1 MKIVKP
7 NVTLIWITPNAEQV
21 IEKAGRTC
29 YKSKSEITSNNTKKF
44 IKMIIE
50 KGHDSV
56 LEHGVVS
63 LRFICDRG
71 VSHEIVRHRMG
82 SYSQESTRYVN
93 YKNGLEIIKPCF
105 WNSDFCGYD
114 FWLDA
119 MTFSELQYKN
129 LIKSG
134 ATPQEARSVLPN
146 SLKTELVMTANFR
159 EWRHV
164 LKLRLS
170 KQAHP
175 QIREIMYLAL
185 KILYKNS
192 PTVFGDIYEK
202 FTENK

>member
-175 QIREIMYLAL
+175 QIREIMFMAL
-185 KILYKNS
+185 NILHNEC
-192 PTVFGDIYEK
+192 PIVFESFDFSE
-202 FTENK
+202 ES